1 MASMESVP
9 SFRARAADIGM
20 RAELIDRL
28 VGAGID
34 TFGKLAYVCSV
45 SPTAGDDGPLRDA
58 LGRLL
63 ADGDPL
69 TPPGHDLHEA
79 LVV

>member
-20 RAELIDRL
+20 SAELIDRL
-28 VGAGID
+28 VAAGLD

-58 LGRLL
+58 LGRML
-63 ADGDPL
+63 AGGDPL
-69 TPPGHDLHEA
+69 TPQGHDLREA